1 MNTGN
6 NMIQIEDTIIRNLIY
21 HRVNPDKE
29 NSLLSETLYDFTDD
43 DEEVVLKKI
52 FLKPFLSNTTTY
64 EFKHEIDLE
73 LNPLY
78 KLSHSIHEGNDF
90 IAQSKNICQHLKTV
104 SKHPNIKDG
113 DLFIMSFD
121 NIIFENRSYEG
132 LGIYKIENKEN
143 FIETIKYFS
152 GEAGLKFRKGIGSK
166 RLDKACL
173 ILFTETPYTVFIIDN
188 TSNETDYWQ
197 NEFIKVNLRDDN
209 ANNTNQFLSL
219 AKSFVTKQLPSEF
232 ETTKA
237 DQIDLLNRSVEY
249 FRKNESFDRQ
259 NFEQEVFQESE
270 VIKSFQTFDSKYR
283 QENEIQIADDFL
295 ISSQAV
301 KKQARVF
308 KSVLKLDKNF
318 HIYIHGNNE
327 LIQQGVDSD
336 GRKYY
341 KIYFETES

>member
-1 MNTGN
+1 
-6 NMIQIEDTIIRNLIY
+6 MIQIEDTIIRRLIY
-21 HRVNPDKE
+21 HRINLD
-29 NSLLSETLYDFTDD
+29 NDSSILSDTLYDFSNDE
-43 DEEVVLKKI
+43 EEVVLKKI
-52 FLKPFLSNTTTY
+52 FLKPFLSITTTY

-73 LNPLY
+73 FNLLF
-78 KLSHSIHEGNDF
+78 KLTQSVLEGNDF
-90 IAQSKNICQHLKTV
+90 ILQSKNICQHLRSV

-113 DLFIMSFD
+113 DLFIMKFD
-121 NIIFENRSYEG
+121 NINFKNQSYEG

-143 FIETIKYFS
+143 FIETAKYFN
-152 GEAGLKFRKGIGSK
+152 GEAGLTFRKGIGSK

-173 ILFTETPYTVFIIDN
+173 ILFTEIPYTVFIIDN

-197 NEFIKVNLRDDN
+197 NEFIKVNLKKDDIN
-209 ANNTNQFLSL
+209 STNQFLSL
-219 AKSFVTKQLPSEF
+219 AKSFVTKQFPSEF

-249 FRKNESFDRQ
+249 FKKNESFDKQ
-259 NFEQEVFQESE
+259 NFEQEVFQENE
-270 VIKSFQTFDSKYR
+270 IIKSFQAFDSKYR

-301 KKQARVF
+301 KKQARIF

-318 HIYIHGNNE
+318 HIYIHGDHE
-327 LIQQGVDSD
+327 LIRQGVDSD

>member
-1 MNTGN
+1 
-6 NMIQIEDTIIRNLIY
+6 MIQIEDAIIRKLIY
-21 HRVNPDKE
+21 HRINLETSASV
-29 NSLLSETLYDFTDD
+29 LSETLYDFSNDE
-43 DEEVVLKKI
+43 EEVVLKKT
-52 FLKPFLSNTTTY
+52 FLKPFLANTTTY
-64 EFKHEIDLE
+64 EFMHEIDIE

-78 KLSHSIHEGNDF
+78 KLSESVSDGNDF
-90 IAQSKNICQHLKTV
+90 VTQSKNICQHLKTV

-113 DLFIMSFD
+113 DLFIMKFD
-121 NIIFENRSYEG
+121 NINFGNKLYEG

-143 FIETIKYFS
+143 FIETTKYFT
-152 GEAGLKFRKGIGSK
+152 GEAGLNFRKGIGSK

-173 ILFTETPYTVFIIDN
+173 ILFTEKPYTVFVIDN

-197 NEFIKVNLRDDN
+197 NEFIKVKLKQDN
-209 ANNTNQFLSL
+209 VNSTNQFLSL
-219 AKSFVTKQLPSEF
+219 AKSFVTKQFPTEF
-232 ETTKA
+232 ESTKA

-249 FRKNESFDRQ
+249 FRKNESFDKQ
-259 NFEQEVFQESE
+259 GFEQEVFQDNE
-270 VIKSFQTFDSKYR
+270 VIKSFQNFNSKYR
-283 QENEIQIADDFL
+283 QENEINIADDFL
-295 ISSQAV
+295 ISPQAV

-327 LIQQGVDSD
+327 LIKQGVESD

>member
-1 MNTGN
+1 
-6 NMIQIEDTIIRNLIY
+6 MIQIEDTIIRKLIY
-21 HRVNPDKE
+21 HRLSLENN
-29 NSLLSETLYDFTDD
+29 NSLLSETLYDFSND
-43 DEEVVLKKI
+43 DEEPVLKKI
-52 FLKPFLSNTTTY
+52 FLKPFLANTSTY
-64 EFKHEIDLE
+64 EFTHEINME
-73 LNPLY
+73 LNPLF
-78 KLSHSIHEGNDF
+78 KLSQAILEGSDF
-90 IAQSKNICQHLKTV
+90 ISQSKNICQHLKTV

-113 DLFIMSFD
+113 DLFIMKFD
-121 NIIFENRSYEG
+121 NISFENKQYEG
-132 LGIYKIENKEN
+132 LGIYKIEKKED
-143 FIETIKYFS
+143 FVETTKYFS
-152 GEAGLKFRKGIGSK
+152 GEAGLNFRKGIGSK

-173 ILFTETPYTVFIIDN
+173 IIFTEKPFTVFIIDN

-197 NEFIKVNLRDDN
+197 NEFIKVNLKKDDIN
-209 ANNTNQFLSL
+209 STNQFLSL
-219 AKSFVTKQLPSEF
+219 AKSFVTKQFPSEF

-249 FRKNESFDRQ
+249 FKKNESFDKQ
-259 NFEQEVFQESE
+259 NFELEVFQDND
-270 VIKSFQTFDSKYR
+270 VIKSFQDFDSKYR
-283 QENEIQIADDFL
+283 QENEINIDDDFL

-327 LIQQGVDSD
+327 LIKQGVDSD